1 MTDGV
6 CGREKRGSYLCLLSL
21 GCCGLR
27 RLRLGLLQ
35 LGDLLRRHRDGLL
48 CRGGLILSFPL
59 HGLLV
64 GIAVLFLAAV
74 LFLTAVLVLS
84 TVLLG
89 TVLVLGGVAVPVGR
103 VSVRVSVLLFLLFT
117 ILLFCAVL
125 AVGLLGLVG
134 LGGGGIAVL
143 DLLGGLLDDGSVLL
157 GSLFHDLG
165 SLLGDGGFSG
175 LRSHF
180 C

>member
-48 CRGGLILSFPL
+48 CRGGLVLSFPL

-74 LFLTAVLVLS
+74 LFLTAVLVL
-84 TVLLG
+84 
-89 TVLVLGGVAVPVGR
+89 GGVAVPVGR
-103 VSVRVSVLLFLLFT
+103 VAVRVSVFLFLLFT

-157 GSLFHDLG
+157 GTLLHDLG